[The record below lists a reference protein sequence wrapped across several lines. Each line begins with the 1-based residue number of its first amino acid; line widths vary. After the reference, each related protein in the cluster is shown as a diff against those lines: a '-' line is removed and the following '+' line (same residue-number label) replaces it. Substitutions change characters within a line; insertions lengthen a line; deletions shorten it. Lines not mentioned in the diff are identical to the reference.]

1 MIVGNPKLDLARYLK
16 NSNITFKK
24 KTIGV
29 ATRFQVLNNHIGKP
43 LIFSLSTPCKY
54 SFTYVHIKSFI
65 TLINI
70 IKIII

>member
-29 ATRFQVLNNHIGKP
+29 ATRFQVLNNQFGRP
-43 LIFSLSTPCKY
+43 LIFSLAHQVSIVLRM
-54 SFTYVHIKSFI
+54 SRS
-65 TLINI
+65 NRS
-70 IKIII
+70 